1 MQIGLERINALSG
14 VSLAE
19 FTNLFSFEFS
29 SWISVLID
37 TLNEDINKL
46 ENAINNLAAPSFTA
60 AELVAMTPNI
70 QNGQLFYDTTNNEYV
85 GVQAGVLVKLV
96 TAAYP

>member
-1 MQIGLERINALSG
+1 MQIGLDRINALSG
-14 VSLAE
+14 VSLAQ
-19 FTNLFSFEFS
+19 FTDLFDFEFS

-37 TLNEDINKL
+37 TLNEDLNKL

-60 AELVAMTPNI
+60 AQITAMTPTV
-70 QNGQLFYDTTNNEYV
+70 QNGQIFYDTTNNEYV
-85 GVQAGVLVKLV
+85 GVQAGVLVKFV

>member
-14 VSLAE
+14 VSLAQ
-19 FTNLFSFEFS
+19 FSDFFSFEFS

-37 TLNEDINKL
+37 TINEDLNKL
-46 ENAINNLAAPSFTA
+46 ENAINNLTAPSFTA
-60 AELVAMTPNI
+60 AQIVAMTPNV
-70 QNGQLFYDTTNNEYV
+70 QNGQIFYDSTNDEFV
-85 GVQAGVLVKLV
+85 GVQAGVLVKFV